1 MNKYKKVISLVLMVV
16 LVCSMALVTGCS
28 KKDSNKE
35 SNKTEDGSV
44 DTSINYKK
52 DDVALTINDEELT
65 MEEMLY
71 YIYSYEA
78 EIEMYQSYFGTEL
91 WDMEAEEGKT
101 FRDVKKE
108 QAMDTAI
115 RYEVLYKEAV
125 KKNYSLTE
133 EEIASIEEGSASIMA
148 QMPEEQLKLTGFTEE
163 AITAIQQKW
172 AIAEKYYDEL
182 IDSFDIDEK
191 AIKEGIDKKDY
202 KEYSTEYILVPTATT
217 DDQGNSTPLSDDEKK
232 AAKEKIES
240 IYDKVKK
247 SKNLE
252 DGISDGDS
260 DITYTDLSFL
270 PNDEN
275 ETTNKTFM
283 EEAMKLANGEIS
295 GIVETDEGY
304 YIIKMIDDNATTSYD
319 EAVTAAV
326 QEAENARF
334 EEEFDKIKENY
345 DLKVNDEVWDKVV
358 MGNNTIPVATE
369 DTTTTDNVIA
379 PDDTT
384 TTDDA
389 ATTEDTTTE
398 SNDSTTSDNE

>member
-1 MNKYKKVISLVLMVV
+1 MNKFKKVISLVLMFV
-16 LVCSMALVTGCS
+16 LVCSMALVAGCG
-28 KKDSNKE
+28 KKDSDKE
-35 SNKTEDGSV
+35 SSKTEDGSV
-44 DTSINYKK
+44 DTSIKYKK
-52 DDVALTINDEELT
+52 DDVAFTIGDEKLT

-78 EIEMYQSYFGTEL
+78 EIEMYQSYLNTEL

-115 RYEVLYKEAV
+115 RYEVLYREAV
-125 KKNYSLTE
+125 KNNYSLTD
-133 EEIASIEEGSASIMA
+133 EEIATIKEGSASIIQ
-148 QMPEEQLKLTGFTEE
+148 QMPEDQLELTGFTEE

-172 AIAEKYYDEL
+172 ALAENYYDDL
-182 IDSFDIDEK
+182 IKSFNIDEK

-217 DDQGNSTPLSDDEKK
+217 DEQGNSTPFSDDEKK

-260 DITYTDLSFL
+260 DVTYTDLSFL

-304 YIIKMIDDNATTSYD
+304 YIIKMVDDNATTSYD
-319 EAVTAAV
+319 EAVDTAI
-326 QEAENARF
+326 QEAQNARF

-369 DTTTTDNVIA
+369 DTTATDNVIA

-384 TTDDA
+384 ATDGA
-389 ATTEDTTTE
+389 ATTE

>member
-1 MNKYKKVISLVLMVV
+1 MVV